1 GALETARLGILSS
14 LHPAN
19 AEAASAVRA
28 DGQAEHL
35 VWPLLFDPQT
45 AGGLLAAV
53 PEASVGA
60 CTAELR
66 SLGYRRT
73 AVIGAV
79 LPRSNHGQPILLAP

>member
-1 GALETARLGILSS
+1 
-14 LHPAN
+14 
-19 AEAASAVRA
+19 
-28 DGQAEHL
+28 
-35 VWPLLFDPQT
+35 LLFDPQT

-60 CTAELR
+60 CSAELR